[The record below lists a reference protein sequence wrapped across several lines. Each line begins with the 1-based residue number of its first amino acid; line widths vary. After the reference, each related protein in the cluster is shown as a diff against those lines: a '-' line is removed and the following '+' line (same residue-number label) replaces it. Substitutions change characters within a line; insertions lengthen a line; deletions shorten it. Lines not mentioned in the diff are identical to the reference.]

1 MIVKEH
7 GAYHVKS
14 EDGKKNLGGPY
25 KSEEQAKKRLAE
37 IEYFKKKNKRNG

>member
-7 GAYHVKS
+7 GQYHVKS

-25 KSEEQAKKRLAE
+25 KTEAEAKKRLGE
-37 IEYFKKKNKRNG
+37 IEYFKKANKRGQ